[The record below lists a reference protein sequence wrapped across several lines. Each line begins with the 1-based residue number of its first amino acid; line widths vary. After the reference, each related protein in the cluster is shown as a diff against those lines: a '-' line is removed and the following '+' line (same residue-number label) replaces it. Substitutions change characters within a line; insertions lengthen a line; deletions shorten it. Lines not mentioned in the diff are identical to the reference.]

1 MDNKAYDHDM
11 DVRGTHNKVKW
22 YFHRIY
28 SEVDI
33 NNTIINDTIINNT
46 IIYDDVFRPPVHQ
59 S

>member
-1 MDNKAYDHDM
+1 MDNQAYDHDM

-28 SEVDI
+28 SKVDV
-33 NNTIINDTIINNT
+33 NETIIN
-46 IIYDDVFRPPVHQ
+46 DDVFRPPMHQ